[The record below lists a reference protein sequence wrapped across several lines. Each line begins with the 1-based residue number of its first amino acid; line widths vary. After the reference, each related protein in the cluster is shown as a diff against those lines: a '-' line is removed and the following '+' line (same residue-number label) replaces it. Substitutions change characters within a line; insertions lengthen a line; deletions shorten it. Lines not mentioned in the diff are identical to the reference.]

1 MKKLLFTAFMVVF
14 AGVNLSIAQYNIENL
29 KFKYGE
35 EITDEKGKL
44 VQIVGESNNKI
55 YGLGVNKSKNFL
67 KIFSSGEM
75 KLLSNAEIILP
86 EIKDKDLEFEELA
99 LVGGKLYV
107 IGSVY
112 HNKTKTFTLAA
123 IEISESGKLGSNLI
137 TLFEAVVAKRSARGG
152 FYYRKSS
159 DEERLMVLHAS
170 MFEKEDAMKYE
181 VKIFDPAMATVF
193 SYSEK
198 VGYDDS
204 KKDFQFLLADFDL
217 NNNDDAF
224 IVINE
229 SYRDK
234 KAKEKVEK
242 FELLAFK
249 AANGYKKEVIKIN
262 FKDKEIINCSMLAV
276 KNNVI
281 QLTGF
286 YSSVRENGK
295 ANKELKGIF
304 NATVDLNTN
313 TNTNLKFNEF
323 DHATKVKLLGERR
336 ANKGKD
342 LKPLYQI
349 QSIIER
355 EDGGLIVLSEM
366 RYSYQGG
373 SSGIGPLQMT
383 SYVFVSN
390 EIIVTSLKP
399 DGSLDWCNVVAK
411 EQTAAVSTISINVF
425 AGGSNGSFAVGAG
438 FGFPVAMLGKGPE
451 YLGAIPVYEN
461 GQLSII
467 FNDNKKNKGITDIEE
482 IKPLGNYN
490 NAVPTLFQ
498 FDNSGKITRK
508 DPEEVIKNELV
519 IRPGVFYR
527 KNNKEYLIYSS
538 RKSQDKLGRMTL

>member
-1 MKKLLFTAFMVVF
+1 MKKLLFTVLVAVF
-14 AGVNLSIAQYNIENL
+14 ANLSLCFAQYNIENL

-44 VQIVGESNNKI
+44 VQIVGESNSKI

-86 EIKDKDLEFEELA
+86 EIKDKELEFEELT
-99 LVGGKLYV
+99 LVGGRLYV

-112 HNKTKTFTLAA
+112 HKKTKTFTLAA
-123 IEISESGKLGSNLI
+123 IEITESGKLSSSFI
-137 TLFEAVVAKRSARGG
+137 TLFESTVAKKSARGG

-181 VKIFDPAMATVF
+181 AKIFDPSMASVF

-198 VGYDDS
+198 IGYDDS

-224 IVINE
+224 IVIYE

-234 KAKEKVEK
+234 KAKEKVVK

-249 AANGYKKEVIKIN
+249 ATNNYKKEVVKIN
-262 FKDKEIINCSMLAV
+262 FTDKEIINCSMLAV

-304 NATVDLNTN
+304 NATIDANSN
-313 TNTNLKFNEF
+313 KNTNLKFNDF
-323 DHATKVKLLGERR
+323 DYATKVKLLGERR

-342 LKPLYQI
+342 LIPLYQI
-349 QSIIER
+349 QSIIEK

-366 RYSYQGG
+366 RYSYQGS
-373 SSGIGPLQMT
+373 SSGIGPLAV
-383 SYVFVSN
+383 SNYVFVSN

-411 EQTAAVSTISINVF
+411 QQSAAVSTISLNLFV
-425 AGGSNGSFAVGAG
+425 GGSIGTFAVGAG

-490 NAVPTLFQ
+490 SAVPTLFQ
-498 FDNSGKITRK
+498 FDKTGKITRK
-508 DPEEVIKNELV
+508 DPEEVIKNEV
-519 IRPGVFYR
+519 IIRPGVFYR
-527 KNNKEYLIYSS
+527 KTNTDYLIYSS

>member
-1 MKKLLFTAFMVVF
+1 MKKLLFATLMLVIT
-14 AGVNLSIAQYNIENL
+14 GVNLSVAQYSIENL

-44 VQIVGESNNKI
+44 VKIIGESNDKI
-55 YGLGVNKSKNFL
+55 YALGVNKSANFL
-67 KIFSSGEM
+67 KIFSSGDM
-75 KLLSNAEIILP
+75 KLLSNAEIVLP
-86 EIKDKDLEFEELA
+86 EIKEKDLEFEELA

-112 HNKTKTFTLAA
+112 HNKTKVFTLVA
-123 IEISESGKLGSNLI
+123 IEINEKGKLSNTLI
-137 TLFEAVVAKRSARGG
+137 TLFEATVAKRSARGG

-181 VKIFDPAMATVF
+181 VKIFDPNMATVF
-193 SYSEK
+193 SHSEK
-198 VGYDDS
+198 VSYDDD
-204 KKDFQFLLADFDL
+204 KRDYEFLLADFDL
-217 NNNDDAF
+217 NNSDDAF
-224 IVINE
+224 LVINE

-234 KAKEKVEK
+234 KKKEKVQR
-242 FELLAFK
+242 FELHAFK
-249 AANGYKKEVIKIN
+249 ANNGYKKEVININ
-262 FKDKEIINCSMLAV
+262 FIDKEIINCSMLAV
-276 KNNVI
+276 RNNIV

-286 YSSVRENGK
+286 YSSVRENGR
-295 ANKELKGIF
+295 ANKDLKGIF
-304 NATVDLNTN
+304 NATVDLSTN

-323 DHATKVKLLGERR
+323 DYATKVKLIGERR

-349 QSIIER
+349 QSIIEK

-366 RYSYQGG
+366 RYFYQG
-373 SSGIGPLQMT
+373 SSAGIGPLAMT

-411 EQTAAVSTISINVF
+411 EQSTAVSTISLNVF
-425 AGGSNGSFAVGAG
+425 IGGASGAFVVGG
-438 FGFPVAMLGKGPE
+438 LFSFPVAMLGKGPE

-527 KNNKEYLIYSS
+527 KTNKEFLIYSS
-538 RKSQDKLGRMTL
+538 RRSQDRIGRMTL